1 MKNSLSRR
9 LFQKYGLPPRGY
21 QWGATSFLPT
31 QGMWSVWRCCV
42 ESKAGVLISVSVGI
56 SQPHFVGSI
65 EPIIVGNVRA
75 NGLKYKMPTTQICS
89 L

>member
-31 QGMWSVWRCCV
+31 QGTVRGHGQHYHYKDGSVKWKDKDPYPR
-42 ESKAGVLISVSVGI
+42 G
-56 SQPHFVGSI
+56 
-65 EPIIVGNVRA
+65 GN
-75 NGLKYKMPTTQICS
+75 NEE
-89 L
+89 